1 MGNECCSAW
10 RRIDIF
16 RRVRPGLVLPALLAM
31 LGSVAQAGA
40 ASTATTLALSSS
52 TVASP
57 APVTLTATV
66 TAGGSAVTAG
76 SVTFCDASASECQN
90 TSIVGV
96 GQLNGAAATIK
107 ITPAIGVHTY
117 KAIFN
122 GTATNAASTSATQ
135 TLTVSGQYP
144 TSTSI
149 AVSGNLDGY
158 GLTATVVGVAGHP
171 PLLSG
176 TVSFE
181 DTTNNNFVLGTATLG
196 PPAFAQSFIPAP
208 GSPDQTGNQPAAG
221 GTGDFNNDGK
231 ADLAIMSSLTNS
243 INILLGNGDGTF
255 TPATGSPILGVG
267 TIPCINNNEA
277 SNCSMTVGDFNHDG
291 NADLAETSG
300 YDNTV
305 IILLGHGDGT
315 FTPAT
320 GSPITVGTFPQAVR
334 AGDFNKDGLLD
345 VAVTNAKDNTVSIL
359 LGNGDGTFTPAP
371 GPPVAVGGFPFFLA
385 VSDFNGDG
393 TPDLAVSN
401 EADST
406 VSILLGNGD
415 GSFTQAA
422 GSPIPNFNYNPGAVV
437 AADFNGDGRVDI
449 AATNFTAISPSPVG
463 SVVVMLGNGD
473 GTFAPAAGSPIAVG
487 LDPFAMV
494 AGDFNE
500 DGITDLAV
508 ANYGQI
514 TNPPTQTLT
523 LLLGNGDGTFTPAG
537 TPTQLADSPN
547 DLVVADFNGD
557 GTPDLAIPNIADFD
571 TTILLDHLTQTE
583 TASVAN
589 ITIAGTGTHYVDA
602 VYPGNTYFAPSTSA
616 TVPLEG
622 LTVATTL
629 TLTANTLQ
637 QLFTLPVTFTA
648 QVATPAVPPP
658 PQGPTGTVSFFNAG
672 TLLGTAPVNAAGVAV
687 YTTNVL
693 ADGMQSVTATYS
705 GDPSYL
711 TSNSAAIT
719 VTISDLQIARKG
731 TNNTTILPGTTVVYT
746 MQVTPEVMSTFLYD
760 VSFTAT
766 GLPAGANAT
775 FSPATLTAGS
785 SAAVVTMTVT
795 TAKTAL
801 NEPPPGPFGRLP
813 LALGILLPLF
823 GAVRMRKR
831 TVGMMVV
838 VLLSLIALVGLNG
851 CSGAGLF
858 AARKVPYAITVI
870 ANEGNASGTLQR
882 STQVPL
888 AIQ

>member
-1 MGNECCSAW
+1 MFSRG
-10 RRIDIF
+10 
-16 RRVRPGLVLPALLAM
+16 VRPGAVLCALLCA
-31 LGSVAQAGA
+31 LFALPGPVAQAAGVA
-40 ASTATTLALSSS
+40 TVTTLALSSA

-57 APVTLTATV
+57 APVTLTASV
-66 TAGGSAVTAG
+66 TAGGSTVTTG
-76 SVTFCDASASECQN
+76 SVTFCDASAPECQN
-90 TSIVGV
+90 TSIVGT
-96 GQLNGAAATIK
+96 GQLNGTTAAII

-122 GTATNAASTSATQ
+122 GTAADAASTSATQ
-135 TLTVSGQYP
+135 TLTVSGKNP

-149 AVSGNLDGY
+149 AVSGNLNGY

-181 DTTNNNFVLGTATLG
+181 DTTNNNYVLGTGTLG
-196 PPAFAQSFIPAP
+196 PPAFAQSFIPGP
-208 GSPDQTGNQPAAG
+208 GSPIQTGNQPAAV

-231 ADLAIMSSLTNS
+231 PDLAIMSSFTNS
-243 INILLGNGDGTF
+243 IYVMLGNGDGTF
-255 TPATGSPILGVG
+255 TAAAGSPILGVG

-305 IILLGHGDGT
+305 IVLLGHGNGA

-334 AGDFNKDGLLD
+334 AGDFNRDGLLD
-345 VAVTNAKDNTVSIL
+345 LAVANARDNTVSIL
-359 LGNGDGTFTPAP
+359 LGNGDGTFTPAS
-371 GPPVAVGGFPFFLA
+371 GSPVAVGGFPFFLA
-385 VSDFNGDG
+385 VADFNADG
-393 TPDLAVSN
+393 SPDLAVSN

-406 VSILLGNGD
+406 VTILLGNGD
-415 GSFTQAA
+415 GTFTQAA
-422 GSPIPNFNYNPGAVV
+422 GSPIPGFNYNPGAVV

-449 AATNFTAISPSPVG
+449 AATNFTAVSPSPVG
-463 SVVVMLGNGD
+463 TVTVMLGNGD
-473 GTFAPAAGSPIAVG
+473 GTFAPAAGSPVAVG
-487 LDPFAMV
+487 VDPFAMA

-508 ANYGQI
+508 VNYGLI
-514 TNPPTQTLT
+514 TNAPTQSLT
-523 LLLGNGDGTFTPAG
+523 LLLGNGDGTFTSAG

-547 DLVVADFNGD
+547 DVVVADFNGD

-571 TTILLDHLTQTE
+571 TTILLNHLTQTE

-602 VYPGNTYFAPSTSA
+602 VYPGSTYFAPSTSA
-616 TVPLEG
+616 TVPLQG
-622 LTVATTL
+622 QTVVTTL

-637 QLFTLPVTFTA
+637 QLITLPVTLTA

-672 TLLGTAPVNAAGVAV
+672 VLLGTAPVNAAGTAV
-687 YTTNVL
+687 YTTSSL
-693 ADGMQSVTATYS
+693 GDGMQSITASYS

-711 TSNSAAIT
+711 ASTTAAIL

-731 TNNTTILPGTTVVYT
+731 TSNTTILPGTTVMYT
-746 MQVTPEVMSTFLYD
+746 MQVTPQVISTFLYD
-760 VSFTAT
+760 VTFTAT
-766 GLPAGANAT
+766 GLPSGANAT
-775 FSPATLTAGS
+775 FSPVTLAAGS

-795 TAKTAL
+795 TDKNAL
-801 NEPPPGPFGRLP
+801 SEAPPGPFERLP
-813 LALGILLPLF
+813 LALGILLPLC
-823 GAVRMRKR
+823 GAVRTKKR
-831 TVGMMVV
+831 MMGMMLMG
-838 VLLSLIALVGLNG
+838 LLGLAAVVGLNG

-858 AARKVPYAITVI
+858 AAKKVPYAITVT